1 MGYPIDDDHHCSLVV
16 VVFLGVF
23 WFLLLPWLWEPKTQA
38 DENQNECPP
47 RSSQKL
53 EADENQNRRQ
63 PRGSE
68 LSKDS
73 ITIDSGVVRTIR
85 LTDEGEFVN
94 RCALTDA
101 VYETEI
107 AQSRSSSSGT
117 STVGN
122 TTQTK
127 TIAVSKILKLSS
139 RT

>member
-1 MGYPIDDDHHCSLVV
+1 MTIITVVLFV

-38 DENQNECPP
+38 DENQN
-47 RSSQKL
+47 K
-53 EADENQNRRQ
+53 RQ
-63 PRGSE
+63 ARGSE

-94 RCALTDA
+94 RCELTDA

-127 TIAVSKILKLSS
+127 TIAISKF
-139 RT
+139 